1 MKILIISRSFF
12 PLNSPR
18 SFRTT
23 ELAKEFSR
31 QGHEVTVLIPK
42 TAQHVA
48 FEKEH
53 NLTIEDLGQPRWKE
67 VQLRGK
73 GILLFLRRLWRRAM
87 QVLLEY
93 PNLEYYFKV
102 KKTLKKKENN
112 QESYDLLISIAVP
125 YPIHWGVA
133 SVWKKKKNI
142 AQTWIADCGDP
153 FMGQENDTFKYPFY
167 FKYIEKWFCRKSD
180 YITVPTE
187 GAIKAYYS
195 EFHHKIRVIPQG
207 FKFEDIRV
215 EENTYPNPVP
225 TFAYAGGFIPGIRD
239 PTEFISFLINLKKD
253 YRFHVYTQSS
263 LITPFIKKASG
274 RIILHDYIPR
284 EQLLLKL
291 SKMDF
296 VINFE
301 NAGTK
306 QTPSKLIDYAIIRK
320 PILSIKGSNFS
331 VKIVNE
337 FLDGNYKNQ
346 LHINNI
352 EQYKIENICHSFL
365 SLISESYAS

>member
-1 MKILIISRSFF
+1 M
-12 PLNSPR
+12 
-18 SFRTT
+18 
-23 ELAKEFSR
+23 
-31 QGHEVTVLIPK
+31 TVLTPK
-42 TAQHVA
+42 KKEHFS
-48 FEKEH
+48 FEKEC

-67 VQLRGK
+67 VQLKGK
-73 GILLFLRRLWRRAM
+73 GIPLLLKRGLRRALHI
-87 QVLLEY
+87 LLEY
-93 PNLEYYFKV
+93 PNIEYYFKV
-102 KKTLKKKENN
+102 KKALEKKDKNN
-112 QESYDLLISIAVP
+112 EYYDLLISIAVP
-125 YPIHWGVA
+125 HSIHWGVA
-133 SVWKKKKNI
+133 SIWKKKKTI

-153 FMGQENDTFKYPFY
+153 FMGQENDTFKPIFY
-167 FKYIEKWFCRKSD
+167 FKYIEKWFCQKVD

-195 EFHHKIRVIPQG
+195 EFHHKIKVIPQG
-207 FKFEDIRV
+207 FKFEDIQI
-215 EENTYPNPVP
+215 EENTDVNPVP
-225 TFAYAGGFIPGIRD
+225 TFAYAGGFIPGRRD
-239 PTEFISFLINLKKD
+239 PTEFLNFLINLKKE
-253 YRFHVYTQSS
+253 YRFHIYTQSS

-284 EQLLLKL
+284 EELLYKL
-291 SKMDF
+291 SRMDF

-301 NAGTK
+301 NAGSK

-337 FLDGNYKNQ
+337 FLDGNYENQ